1 MRRVGGVWSAV
12 LLAWTVALVGPAW
25 AQQTLTVAVYGG
37 EWGEAI
43 SRAILKP
50 FEQKT
55 GVRIV
60 VEPGVSTVTL
70 SKLKQQKGNPVIDV
84 AWIDGGVSELAA
96 DDGLVETLNP
106 KTMANVAGMVPE
118 AVYKTKGGEVFSLGT
133 GFYALGLVY
142 NKDKVKIPPA
152 SYMDLWKP
160 EFAGKMTM
168 PSPANAM
175 GVPLFVH
182 LAQVTGGSI
191 ANMKPAVDLLKKA
204 KPATFFDTSG
214 IATNLFQ
221 SGEVIVGAHYASAA
235 WYMADKGLPIGY
247 AVPKEGAVSGDIRV
261 HVVKGIKNKD
271 LAVKLADFAVSAEA
285 QKALAEILYVAP
297 VNKGVD
303 LSPKARERMPYGAA
317 GSMKDLRIP
326 DWQAIN
332 AKRAELTELWN
343 KEVAKR

>member
-1 MRRVGGVWSAV
+1 MRCVGGLLSGILVWAF
-12 LLAWTVALVGPAW
+12 ALIGPAW

-43 SRAILKP
+43 SKAILKP

-60 VEPGVSTVTL
+60 VDPGVSTVTL

-96 DDGLVETLNP
+96 DDGLLEMLNT
-106 KTMANVAGMVPE
+106 KAMANVANMVPE
-118 AVYKTKGGEVFSLGT
+118 AVYKTKGGEVFALST
-133 GFYALGLVY
+133 GYYALGLVY
-142 NKDKVKIPPA
+142 NREKVTSTPT

-160 EFAGKMTM
+160 EFASKMTM

-182 LAQVTGGSI
+182 LAQLNGGSI
-191 ANMKPAVDLLKKA
+191 NNMKPAVDLLKRA

-221 SGEVIVGAHYASAA
+221 SGEVIIGAHYASAA
-235 WYMADKGLPIGY
+235 WYMADKGLPIAY
-247 AVPKEGAVSGDIRV
+247 AVPMEGAASGDIRV
-261 HVVKGIKNKD
+261 HVVKGTKNRGI
-271 LAVKLADFAVSAEA
+271 AEKLADFAVSAEA

-297 VNKGVD
+297 VTKGVE
-303 LSPKARERMPYGAA
+303 LTAKARERMPYGAG
-317 GSMKDLRIP
+317 GSMKDLKIP
-326 DWQAIN
+326 DWQAVN